1 MVIGQPQLG
10 VGLATVL
17 CEVGRLPKPGGE
29 RGAVDGLAKDSRARW
44 PRRRTAVLATVVAAA
59 SVRVVA
65 SGGPIVVVASSPADH
80 IMVILRLASVIEA
93 VMH

>member
-1 MVIGQPQLG
+1 M
-10 VGLATVL
+10 
-17 CEVGRLPKPGGE
+17 
-29 RGAVDGLAKDSRARW
+29 
-44 PRRRTAVLATVVAAA
+44 VLATIVAAA